1 MRGQQLNDNI
11 ITIDEEKL
19 RQADAA
25 MAAVATWAR
34 GEAEKLGK
42 STPITEFGPDEG
54 RRKIMERAAGLFGA
68 TLIAPEGANI
78 LWDSFVRGVHLA
90 FGVAKPVTDAIR
102 SCVIAC
108 RGEGIDIL
116 PVRWEELFYLDVD
129 LRSTL
134 AIMRD
139 DGISPLQATC
149 PPDDPVRAY
158 VSSWLHA
165 IDEVSD
171 RIAQEF
177 IPIGGITRADVSFIY
192 HSAGWT
198 ELFGRLPD
206 AAIRDMLAPNAVIRP
221 HHVIWQSLPDVP
233 MVYGDERKRNNG
245 QNQQK
250 TVDLDPFQLRCA
262 LDAEINTRVRQTN
275 WKAEPSEAGAM
286 KFLTGLRNMLQ
297 HRGCTGQDILK
308 MFYNIFNGCRLFDTP
323 LLPDME
329 HGPEYV
335 TVFNLLQNIVPKHPE
350 LIDPEAGVFSGNV
363 SALVRMLK
371 DAGCMPEGPHDSVR
385 HERLTGWLRMKT
397 EMEDAAMRMRC
408 MTPTSNGKQ
417 PQNIMALLN
426 PPLLNATGNGW
437 DALFKPVV

>member
-1 MRGQQLNDNI
+1 MNDNNV
-11 ITIDEEKL
+11 ITIDQEKL
-19 RQADAA
+19 RKAEAA
-25 MAAVATWAR
+25 MAAVAAWAKE
-34 GEAEKLGK
+34 EAERLGK
-42 STPITEFGPDEG
+42 SSVGFGPDEG
-54 RRKIMERAAGLFGA
+54 RRKIMERAAGLFGSA
-68 TLIAPEGANI
+68 LMAPEGASI
-78 LWDSFVRGVHLA
+78 IWDAFVKGVHMA

-108 RGEGIDIL
+108 RGEGVDSL

-134 AIMRD
+134 AVMRD

-149 PPDDPVRAY
+149 PQGDPVRAY
-158 VSSWLHA
+158 VSAWLCA
-165 IDEVSD
+165 IDDVSD
-171 RIAQEF
+171 RIAKEF
-177 IPIGGITRADVSFIY
+177 IPIGGITRSDVSFVY

-198 ELFGRLPD
+198 ELLGRRTD
-206 AAIRDMLAPNAVIRP
+206 EAVRNMVAPNSVIKP

-233 MVYGDERKRNNG
+233 MVYGDERKRDRG
-245 QNQQK
+245 LDQSK

-262 LDAEINTRVRQTN
+262 LEAEINNRVRQTD
-275 WKAEPSEAGAM
+275 WKSDPASAGAM

-297 HRGCTGQDILK
+297 NHDCTGRDVLK

-323 LLPDME
+323 ILPDME

-335 TVFNLLQNIVPKHPE
+335 TVFNLLQNVVPKHPE
-350 LIDPEAGVFSGNV
+350 LIAAETGVFSGNV
-363 SALVRMLK
+363 SALVRVLRN
-371 DAGCMPEGPHDSVR
+371 AGCMPEGPHDSVR

-408 MTPTSNGKQ
+408 MTPSSNGRQ

-426 PPLLNATGNGW
+426 PPLMSAMGNDW
-437 DALFKPVV
+437 DMLFRPQP